1 MWSPS
6 DQVALVILNNAIR
19 LAFALYEPDM
29 LAEGIRRIAAAHH
42 EADGHR
48 A

>member
-19 LAFALYEPDM
+19 LAFALYEPDT
-29 LAEGIRRIAAAHH
+29 LAEGIHRIAAAHR
-42 EADGHR
+42 EAGGYR